1 MFEGFPPNPIFR
13 LRGGIGN
20 QLFIYSAG
28 RILSRQMKATPIF
41 DIRGIS
47 HGDCI
52 KTIALPARYLSN
64 FGEKVLKAER
74 KTGLRFSLRHE
85 VNYLMNDSA
94 TKLPRN
100 SVVSGYFQD
109 STYPLML
116 KNEGTFSEFVKSTK
130 SKEFHEI
137 YSQILSADAT
147 LLHLR
152 FGDYGRATETLGNL
166 SKNYYQTA
174 IMSHPSIAKNPIF
187 ILSDEPEV
195 ARIFVKNFCALDIRI
210 IPRSP
215 TISNFD
221 YLRIFGAAK
230 RLILAN
236 STFSWWGAFLSQNAD
251 LVLAPKPWYRNE
263 LMQAPIQKT
272 FYPNNFS
279 TLESEWDLRE
289 AQL

>member
-1 MFEGFPPNPIFR
+1 
-13 LRGGIGN
+13 
-20 QLFIYSAG
+20 
-28 RILSRQMKATPIF
+28 MKATPIF
-41 DIRGIS
+41 DISGIS

-52 KTIALPARYLSN
+52 KTIPLPARYLSN
-64 FGEKVLKAER
+64 FGEKVLRAER

-85 VNYLMNDSA
+85 VNYLMINSA

-100 SVVSGYFQD
+100 SVVSSYFQD

-116 KNEGTFSEFVKSTK
+116 KNEGIFSEFVKSTK
-130 SKEFHEI
+130 SKEFQEM
-137 YSQILSADAT
+137 YSQIFSADAT

-166 SKNYYQTA
+166 SENYYLKA
-174 IMSHPSIAKNPIF
+174 ITRYPSIAKNPIF

-195 ARIFVKNFCALDIRI
+195 ARIFLKNFSTFDIRI
-210 IPRSP
+210 IPRVR

-263 LMQAPIQKT
+263 LTQAQIQKT
-272 FYPNNFS
+272 FYPSNFS
-279 TLESEWDLRE
+279 TLESEWNLRE

>member
-28 RILSRQMKATPIF
+28 RVLSRQMKASPIF
-41 DIRGIS
+41 ETSGIS

-52 KTIALPARYLSN
+52 KSIALPARFLSN
-64 FGEKVLKAER
+64 LGEKVLRAER
-74 KTGLRFSLRHE
+74 KTGLRISLRHE
-85 VNYLMNDSA
+85 VNYSMNDSA

-100 SVVSGYFQD
+100 SIVSGYFQD
-109 STYPLML
+109 SIYPVML
-116 KNEGTFSEFVKSTK
+116 KDEGIFNDFMKSTK
-130 SKEFHEI
+130 SNEFLEV

-152 FGDYGRATETLGNL
+152 FGDYRSSTATLGNL
-166 SKNYYQTA
+166 SQNYYLKA
-174 IMSHPSIAKNPIF
+174 ITKDPSIAEKPIF
-187 ILSDEPEV
+187 VLSDEPKV
-195 ARIFVKNFCALDIRI
+195 AKDFCQNFRTFDTRI

-230 RLILAN
+230 RSILAN
-236 STFSWWGAFLSQNAD
+236 STFSWWGAFLS
-251 LVLAPKPWYRNE
+251 K
-263 LMQAPIQKT
+263 MSI
-272 FYPNNFS
+272 
-279 TLESEWDLRE
+279 
-289 AQL
+289 